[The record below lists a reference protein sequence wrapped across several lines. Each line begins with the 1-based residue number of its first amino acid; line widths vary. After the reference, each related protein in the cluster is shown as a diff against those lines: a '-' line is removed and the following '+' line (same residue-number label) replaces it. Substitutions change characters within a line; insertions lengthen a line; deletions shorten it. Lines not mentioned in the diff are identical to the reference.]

1 MKKNNL
7 LKQLLISSSILAV
20 LFTDSLSAQG
30 QTQKTT
36 SQASVVSQAQV
47 SKADLQRFARAIQK
61 LQVIQ
66 RNSQMEIARVIQR
79 EGLSLGRFKQI
90 YQVQRN
96 PQARRTVVVTQQERQ
111 RFELAIAKIGKI
123 QNQTQS
129 VMLKAIQDSGLEVKL
144 FNQIFAAVQRNP
156 VLQQRVQQIL
166 RS

>member
-1 MKKNNL
+1 MKRINGLN
-7 LKQLLISSSILAV
+7 QLLISTSILTV
-20 LFTDSLSAQG
+20 LLAG
-30 QTQKTT
+30 RLPAEAQTQKTT
-36 SQASVVSQAQV
+36 PQASAASQVRVSTAE
-47 SKADLQRFARAIQK
+47 LQKFASAVQK
-61 LQVIQ
+61 LQIIRQ
-66 RNSQMEIARVIQR
+66 NSQAEMARAIQR
-79 EGLSLGRFKQI
+79 EGLSPERFKQI

-96 PQARRTVVVTQQERQ
+96 PQARRTLAVTQQERQ